1 MTLDDIINNAE
12 SGKDNQNQQK
22 PPVVTPQPKPVE
34 TAASAQPEPADNTG
48 NQVAPPAT
56 PAAPT
61 SSAPEAP
68 AAPADGKTSVAPAAP
83 AAPAKLNYVQLFQ
96 QLTPYRPPTQE
107 ELEKEKKKQKREAIF
122 AAIGDGIAALSN
134 LFFTTKGAPNS
145 YNPQYSLSD
154 AYRKRYDKLKAEREA
169 NNREYMA
176 GYMRAMQADDANEK
190 AERAWNRQLDRDR
203 VSDERYNNEWNRNE
217 ERYNREWER
226 NDARYKDEQERWQKQ
241 FDANEN
247 QRKQSIALGWANY
260 NLNKTA
266 QQENAR
272 LRELGL
278 KISGAKG
285 VRGKRIGFSDGKGN
299 EVGIYEN
306 VWKGSMQQVFDAIA
320 ADLRPADEKEAK
332 KWDRT
337 MRKLDTPQ
345 KKEDFV
351 KQNWSKSRNASSI
364 MMALSRIDP
373 ATMVSGLEGDE
384 DNDDDSTPP
393 SMRNQ
398 TNDDDNTPPS
408 KRK

>member
-12 SGKDNQNQQK
+12 SAKNQQQ
-22 PPVVTPQPKPVE
+22 PPVVNDGSNVKPQPKPVE
-34 TAASAQPEPADNTG
+34 QQTAASAQPAPAAGGPDS
-48 NQVAPPAT
+48 QVAPPA
-56 PAAPT
+56 
-61 SSAPEAP
+61 AP

-83 AAPAKLNYVQLFQ
+83 AAPAKLSYVQLFQ
-96 QLTPYRPPTQE
+96 HLTPYRPPTQE

-169 NNREYMA
+169 NNKEYFE
-176 GYMRAMQADDANEK
+176 GYIRALQADDANEWK
-190 AERAWNRQLDRDR
+190 TLSWNRQTARDKLE
-203 VSDERYNNEWNRNE
+203 DERYNAKTRREDEWH
-217 ERYNREWER
+217 
-226 NDARYKDEQERWQKQ
+226 KDEQERWQKQ
-241 FDANEN
+241 FDAQER
-247 QRKQSIALGWANY
+247 QRKQSNALGWANY

-306 VWKGSMQQVFDAIA
+306 VWKGSMQQVFDAIS
-320 ADLRPADEKEAK
+320 ADLRPTDEKEAK

-337 MRKLDTPQ
+337 MEKLDTPQ

>member
-61 SSAPEAP
+61 SSAPAAP
-68 AAPADGKTSVAPAAP
+68 AAPADGKTAVAPAAP
-83 AAPAKLNYVQLFQ
+83 AAPAKLSYVQLFQ

-154 AYRKRYDKLKAEREA
+154 AYKKRYDKLKEDREA
-169 NNREYMA
+169 KQKEWNLGYQKAVEYD
-176 GYMRAMQADDANEK
+176 QNELWRQ
-190 AERAWNRQLDRDR
+190 RAWDRQEARDKLE
-203 VSDERYNNEWNRNE
+203 DERYNAKTSRE
-217 ERYNREWER
+217 EQWHKEETDFRQRQL
-226 NDARYKDEQERWQKQ
+226 DALE
-241 FDANEN
+241 A
-247 QRKQSIALGWANY
+247 QRKESNALGWANY
-260 NLNKTA
+260 SLNKKS
-266 QQENAR
+266 QEENAR

-278 KISGAKG
+278 KLSGPKG

-332 KWDRT
+332 KWDGT

>member
-12 SGKDNQNQQK
+12 SAKNQQK
-22 PPVVTPQPKPVE
+22 PPVMNDGSNVKSQPKPVE
-34 TAASAQPEPADNTG
+34 QQTAASAQPAPAAGGPDS
-48 NQVAPPAT
+48 QVAPPA
-56 PAAPT
+56 
-61 SSAPEAP
+61 AP
-68 AAPADGKTSVAPAAP
+68 AAPADGKTAVAPAAP
-83 AAPAKLNYVQLFQ
+83 AAPAKLSYVQLFQ

-154 AYRKRYDKLKAEREA
+154 AYKKRYDKLKEDREA
-169 NNREYMA
+169 KQKEWNLGYQKAVEYD
-176 GYMRAMQADDANEK
+176 QNELWRQ
-190 AERAWNRQLDRDR
+190 RAWDRQEARDKLE
-203 VSDERYNNEWNRNE
+203 DERYNAKTSRE
-217 ERYNREWER
+217 EQWHKEETDFRQRQL
-226 NDARYKDEQERWQKQ
+226 DALET
-241 FDANEN
+241 
-247 QRKQSIALGWANY
+247 QRKESNALGWANY

>member
-1 MTLDDIINNAE
+1 MTLDDIINNTE
-12 SGKDNQNQQK
+12 SAKNSQQQ
-22 PPVVTPQPKPVE
+22 PPVVNDGSNVKPQPKPVE
-34 TAASAQPEPADNTG
+34 QQTAASAQPAQADNAG
-48 NQVAPPAT
+48 NQVAPPAA
-56 PAAPT
+56 PAAPA
-61 SSAPEAP
+61 SS
-68 AAPADGKTSVAPAAP
+68 APADGKTSVAPAAP
-83 AAPAKLNYVQLFQ
+83 AAPAKLSYVQLFQ

-154 AYRKRYDKLKAEREA
+154 AYKKRYDKLKAEREA
-169 NNREYMA
+169 NNREYLA
-176 GYMRAMQADDANEK
+176 GYMRAMQADDANDK
-190 AERAWNRQLDRDR
+190 AERAWNRQLERDR
-203 VSDERYNNEWNRNE
+203 ISDNRYNNEWNRNE

-241 FDANEN
+241 FDAQER
-247 QRKQSIALGWANY
+247 QRKQSNTLGWANY
-260 NLNKTA
+260 NLNKKS
-266 QQENAR
+266 QEENAR

-278 KISGAKG
+278 KLSGAKG

-306 VWKGSMQQVFDAIA
+306 VWKGSMQQVFDAVA

-373 ATMVSGLEGDE
+373 ATMVSGLEGE
-384 DNDDDSTPP
+384 GNEDDDSTPP

>member
-12 SGKDNQNQQK
+12 SAKNQQK
-22 PPVVTPQPKPVE
+22 PPVVNDGSNVKPQPKPVE
-34 TAASAQPEPADNTG
+34 QQTAASAQPAPAAGGPDS
-48 NQVAPPAT
+48 QVAPPAA
-56 PAAPT
+56 PA
-61 SSAPEAP
+61 AP
-68 AAPADGKTSVAPAAP
+68 AAPADGKTAVAPAAP
-83 AAPAKLNYVQLFQ
+83 AAPAKLSYVQLFQ

-176 GYMRAMQADDANEK
+176 GYMRAMQADDSNEK

-285 VRGKRIGFSDGKGN
+285 VRDKRIGFSDGKGN

-306 VWKGSMQQVFDAIA
+306 VWKGSMQQVFEAIA

-337 MRKLDTPQ
+337 MKKLDTPQ

>member
-1 MTLDDIINNAE
+1 MTLDDIINNTE
-12 SGKDNQNQQK
+12 SAKNSQQQ
-22 PPVVTPQPKPVE
+22 PPVVNDGSNVKPQPKPVE
-34 TAASAQPEPADNTG
+34 QQTAASAQPAPADNAG
-48 NQVAPPAT
+48 NQVAPPA
-56 PAAPT
+56 
-61 SSAPEAP
+61 AP
-68 AAPADGKTSVAPAAP
+68 AAPASSAPADRKTSVAPAAP
-83 AAPAKLNYVQLFQ
+83 AAPAKLSYVQLFQ

-134 LFFTTKGAPNS
+134 LFFTTQGAPNS

-154 AYRKRYDKLKAEREA
+154 SYKKKYDKLKAEREA
-169 NNREYMA
+169 NNKEYFE
-176 GYMRAMQADDANEK
+176 GYIRALQADDANEWK
-190 AERAWNRQLDRDR
+190 ALSWNRQTARDKLE
-203 VSDERYNNEWNRNE
+203 DERYNAKTRREDEWH
-217 ERYNREWER
+217 
-226 NDARYKDEQERWQKQ
+226 KDEQERWQKQ
-241 FDANEN
+241 FDAQER
-247 QRKQSIALGWANY
+247 QRKQSNTLGWANY
-260 NLNKTA
+260 NLNKKS
-266 QQENAR
+266 QEENAR

-278 KISGAKG
+278 KLSGAKG

-364 MMALSRIDP
+364 MKALSRIDP

>member
-12 SGKDNQNQQK
+12 SAKNQQK
-22 PPVVTPQPKPVE
+22 PPVVNDGSNVKPQPKPVE
-34 TAASAQPEPADNTG
+34 QQTAASAQPAPAAGGPDS
-48 NQVAPPAT
+48 QVAPPA
-56 PAAPT
+56 
-61 SSAPEAP
+61 AP
-68 AAPADGKTSVAPAAP
+68 AAPADGKTAVAPAAP
-83 AAPAKLNYVQLFQ
+83 AAPAKLSYVQLFQ

-203 VSDERYNNEWNRNE
+203 VSDERYNNEWNRN
-217 ERYNREWER
+217 
-226 NDARYKDEQERWQKQ
+226 DARYKDEQERWQKQ

-306 VWKGSMQQVFDAIA
+306 VWKGSMQQVFEAIA

-337 MRKLDTPQ
+337 MKKLDTPQ

-393 SMRNQ
+393 S
-398 TNDDDNTPPS
+398 

>member
-320 ADLRPADEKEAK
+320 ADLRPAGEKEAK

>member
-1 MTLDDIINNAE
+1 MTLDDIINNTE
-12 SGKDNQNQQK
+12 SAKNSQQQ

-34 TAASAQPEPADNTG
+34 TAASAQPVYMTSPIVPTR
-48 NQVAPPAT
+48 T
-56 PAAPT
+56 PLGAMASVNRP
-61 SSAPEAP
+61 
-68 AAPADGKTSVAPAAP
+68 DQGKE
-83 AAPAKLNYVQLFQ
+83 KLSMAELYQRLNPNP
-96 QLTPYRPPTQE
+96 QLTPE
-107 ELEKEKKKQKREAIF
+107 ELAKERKKQKREAIF
-122 AAIGDGIAALSN
+122 AAIGDGIAAMSN

-154 AYRKRYDKLKAEREA
+154 AYKKRYDKLKEDREA
-169 NNREYMA
+169 KQKEWNLGYQKAVEYD
-176 GYMRAMQADDANEK
+176 QNELWRQ
-190 AERAWNRQLDRDR
+190 RAWDRQEARDKLE
-203 VSDERYNNEWNRNE
+203 DERYNAKTSRE
-217 ERYNREWER
+217 EQWHKEETDFRQRQL
-226 NDARYKDEQERWQKQ
+226 DALE
-241 FDANEN
+241 A
-247 QRKQSIALGWANY
+247 QRKESNAIGWANY

-306 VWKGSMQQVFDAIA
+306 VWKGSMQQVFDAIS
-320 ADLRPADEKEAK
+320 ADLRPTDEKEAK

-337 MRKLDTPQ
+337 MKKLDTPQ

>member
-34 TAASAQPEPADNTG
+34 TAASAQPEPSDNTG
-48 NQVAPPAT
+48 NQVAPPA
-56 PAAPT
+56 
-61 SSAPEAP
+61 AP
-68 AAPADGKTSVAPAAP
+68 AAPASSAPADRKTSVAPAAP
-83 AAPAKLNYVQLFQ
+83 AAPAKLSYVQLFQ

-134 LFFTTKGAPNS
+134 LFFTTQGAPNS

-154 AYRKRYDKLKAEREA
+154 SYKKKYDKLKAEREA
-169 NNREYMA
+169 NNKEYFE
-176 GYMRAMQADDANEK
+176 GYIRALQADDANEWK
-190 AERAWNRQLDRDR
+190 ALSWNRQTARDKLE
-203 VSDERYNNEWNRNE
+203 DERYNAKTRREDEWH
-217 ERYNREWER
+217 
-226 NDARYKDEQERWQKQ
+226 KDEQERWQKQ
-241 FDANEN
+241 FDAQER

-260 NLNKTA
+260 NLNKTT

-278 KISGAKG
+278 KLSGPKG

-332 KWDRT
+332 KWDGT